1 MQADQITERSCD
13 ARFALMREAFAENL
27 KDEIGAALVVR
38 VEGVDVVDLTGG
50 WADAAR
56 TRRWRPDTAVAV
68 FSAGKTCIA
77 LTVLS
82 LGLELDAPAWQDATL
97 RQVLAHQAGHPAIRA
112 DVPPEAI
119 YDWDWIVRA
128 LESQEPWWSPGTAHG
143 YHVNTFGFMCG
154 EIVRRATGE
163 RLSTRFAHLIGDEDG
178 VSFGARP
185 GADIAEFV
193 FDTAGATSDM
203 GSPAMSP
210 ERQFLLGRA
219 YLNPPGLSGLGTVNT
234 DAWRQ
239 AEIPSCNLH
248 ASARGLVRVMA
259 RIPRLLNRDLLA
271 EATRP
276 WSDGRDFVLNRHTRF
291 GLGFQL
297 AQPDRP
303 MGPGPRAYGHFGA
316 SGSLAFHDPDNELT
330 FAYVC
335 NRCEGRRWQTT
346 RNRRLLGA
354 LTTALR
360 S

>member
-1 MQADQITERSCD
+1 MAIDHPVAHAMQANQITERSCD
-13 ARFALMREAFAENL
+13 VRFALMREAFAENL

-38 VEGVDVVDLTGG
+38 VEGVDVVDLSVG

-56 TRRWRPDTAVAV
+56 TRRWSPD
-68 FSAGKTCIA
+68 
-77 LTVLS
+77 
-82 LGLELDAPAWQDATL
+82 
-97 RQVLAHQAGHPAIRA
+97 
-112 DVPPEAI
+112 
-119 YDWDWIVRA
+119 
-128 LESQEPWWSPGTAHG
+128 TAHG

-163 RLSTRFAHLIGDEDG
+163 RLSTRFAHLIGDEAG

-193 FDTAGATSDM
+193 FDTAGATSDT

-259 RIPRLLNRDLLA
+259 RIPELLNRDLLA

-276 WSDGRDFVLNRHTRF
+276 WSDGRDFVLDRHTRF

-297 AQPDRP
+297 AQPDRS

-316 SGSLAFHDPDNELT
+316 SGSLAFHDPDNDLT

-346 RNRRLLGA
+346 RTRHLLDA